1 MSSIIHICF
10 SDSAGGCLKYAI
22 STKKLSIG
30 NKVVTFWD
38 DISNGYIGNGVN
50 VEERIKWLN
59 AIFRGDDT
67 YSFEDEELQQYYTSF
82 KKHISEINDIDTVY
96 LWYGNSG
103 NELCAM
109 LYTLELLKGKNPSIY
124 FVNVSDVIYET
135 PIGDIISY
143 RAVGEVAAEK
153 LQFFINLKRKV
164 ESKEYEDLMKQWELL
179 KRDDSLLR
187 IFKNDKVKSVN
198 EDYFDID
205 ILKYT
210 EKKFKRAARTVG
222 MVLGLSETPIS
233 DSYIFWR
240 IKELVKA
247 GMVEF
252 RGKFGVM
259 REMDIK
265 ITENGLALLN
275 TNKEAMA
282 LWKSREQEYQRESEL
297 LEEGRR
303 QGRMEERVAIA
314 RKLVGIL
321 DNEIIAEKTGLT
333 VGQIKNLNY

>member
-30 NKVVTFWD
+30 DKVVTFWD
-38 DISNGYIGNGVN
+38 DISNGYIGNGVT

-59 AIFRGDDT
+59 EIFREDDT
-67 YSFEDEELQQYYTSF
+67 YSFEDDELQQYYASF
-82 KKHISEINDIDTVY
+82 KKHISEINDKDTVY

-103 NELCAM
+103 NEFCAM
-109 LYTLELLKGKNPSIY
+109 LYTLELLKVKNPSIY
-124 FVNVSDVIYET
+124 LVNVSEVIYET
-135 PIGDIISY
+135 PIGELFSY
-143 RAVGEVAAEK
+143 RAVGEVDAEK
-153 LQFFINLKRKV
+153 LQPFIRLKRKV
-164 ESKEYEDLMKQWELL
+164 EPKEYEDFIKQWEAL
-179 KRDDSLLR
+179 KRESSLLR
-187 IFKNDKVKSVN
+187 IFKNDKVESVN

-210 EKKFKRAARTVG
+210 QKKFKRAARTVG

-247 GMVEF
+247 GMIEF

-259 REMDIK
+259 REMEIK
-265 ITENGLALLN
+265 ITENGLQLLS
-275 TNKEAMA
+275 TNKEALT
-282 LWKSREQEYQRESEL
+282 LWKGREQEYQRESEL

-333 VGQIKNLNY
+333 IGQIKNLKD

>member
-10 SDSAGGCLKYAI
+10 SDSAGGSLKYAI
-22 STKKLSIG
+22 STKKLSLG
-30 NKVVTFWD
+30 DKVVTFWD
-38 DISNGYIGNGVN
+38 DISNGYIGNEVN

-59 AIFRGDDT
+59 EIFRGDDT
-67 YSFEDEELQQYYTSF
+67 YSFEDDELQQYYASF
-82 KKHISEINDIDTVY
+82 KKHISQINDMDTVY

-109 LYTLELLKGKNPSIY
+109 LYTLEILKGKNPSIY
-124 FVNVSDVIYET
+124 LVNVSDVIYET
-135 PIGDIISY
+135 PIGELFSY
-143 RAVGEVAAEK
+143 RAVGEVDAEK
-153 LQFFINLKRKV
+153 LQSFIRLKRKV
-164 ESKEYEDLMKQWELL
+164 EPKEYEDFIKQWEAL
-179 KRDDSLLR
+179 KRENSLLR
-187 IFKNDKVKSVN
+187 IFKNDKVESVN

-240 IKELVKA
+240 IKELVKT
-247 GMVEF
+247 GMMEF

-259 REMDIK
+259 REMEIK
-265 ITENGLALLN
+265 ITENGLQILS
-275 TNKEAMA
+275 TNKEAMT
-282 LWKSREQEYQRESEL
+282 LWKSREEEYQRETEL

-333 VGQIKNLNY
+333 VGQIKNLKY

>member
-10 SDSAGGCLKYAI
+10 SDSAGGSLNYAI
-22 STKKLSIG
+22 SAKKLSIG
-30 NKVVTFWD
+30 HKVVTFWD
-38 DISNGYIGNGVN
+38 DISNGYLGNGVN

-59 AIFRGDDT
+59 EIFRGDDT
-67 YSFEDEELQQYYTSF
+67 YSFEDEELQQYYASF
-82 KKHISEINDIDTVY
+82 KKNISEINVIDTVY

-124 FVNVSDVIYET
+124 LVNVSDVIYENSC
-135 PIGDIISY
+135 GEVFSY
-143 RAVGEVAAEK
+143 RAVGEVDAEK
-153 LQFFINLKRKV
+153 LQSFINLKRKV
-164 ESKEYEDLMKQWELL
+164 QPKEYEDLMKQWESL
-179 KRDDSLLR
+179 KRDNSLLR
-187 IFKNDKVKSVN
+187 IFKNDKVNSVN

-233 DSYIFWR
+233 DSYVFWR

-247 GMVEF
+247 GRIEF

-259 REMDIK
+259 REMEIK
-265 ITENGLALLN
+265 ITENGLELLS
-275 TNKEAMA
+275 TNKEAIT
-282 LWKSREQEYQRESEL
+282 LWKSREEEYQRENEL
-297 LEEGRR
+297 IEEGRR

-314 RKLVGIL
+314 RKLIGVLGN
-321 DNEIIAEKTGLT
+321 DIIAEKTGLT
-333 VGQIKNLNY
+333 VGQIKNLKY

>member
-1 MSSIIHICF
+1 MINIIHICF

-22 STKKLSIG
+22 SAKKLLVG
-30 NKVVTFWD
+30 NKVMTFWD

-50 VEERIKWLN
+50 VQERIKWLN
-59 AIFRGDDT
+59 EIFRGDDT
-67 YSFEDEELQQYYTSF
+67 YSFEDEELQQYYASF

-109 LYTLELLKGKNPSIY
+109 LYTLELLKVKNPSIY
-124 FVNVSDVIYET
+124 LINVSDVIYET
-135 PIGDIISY
+135 PIGEIMSY
-143 RAVGEVAAEK
+143 RAVGEVDTEK
-153 LQFFINLKRKV
+153 LQSFINLKRKV
-164 ESKEYEDLMKQWELL
+164 KPKEYEDLTKQWELL
-179 KRDDSLLR
+179 KRDNSLLR
-187 IFKNDKVKSVN
+187 IFKNDKVESVN

-247 GMVEF
+247 GMMEF

-259 REMDIK
+259 REMEIK
-265 ITENGLALLN
+265 ITEHGLQLLS
-275 TNKEAMA
+275 TNKEAMT
-282 LWKSREQEYQRESEL
+282 LWKSREEEYQREGEL

-333 VGQIKNLNY
+333 VGQIKNLKY